1 MSLLNFILQDKL
13 IFITISAV
21 GALLVLGVLLM
32 VISSVRSL
40 IQRSADAAEDDI
52 DAVTEMAADEDDS
65 DIPFPVPAPAVPTP
79 QSPAPAAPE
88 PEANDMQKILT
99 SVFSDEENT
108 SRRRVL
114 YESIQPVDVS
124 ALAALAQKT
133 AARLGVK
140 AKTSS

>member
-13 IFITISAV
+13 ILITISAV

-40 IQRSADAAEDDI
+40 IQRLADAAEDDI
-52 DAVTEMAADEDDS
+52 DAVTEMAADEEDS
-65 DIPFPVPAPAVPTP
+65 DLPLPAPAAAAPTP
-79 QSPAPAAPE
+79 PPAPAAPE

-114 YESIQPVDVS
+114 YESVQPVEVH
-124 ALAALAQKT
+124 ALASLAQKT
-133 AARLGVK
+133 AAKLGVK